1 MVYKLLISSENDTL
15 RKLFRLVK
23 CRCSE
28 TPIPSKVFGSCSCP
42 LTTPLTAPV
51 PASTTLAA
59 TTMVNATPVSVPLVS
74 AQQNFVGG
82 RARNGND
89 YTSIMSNGR
98 LMMNQ
103 SVPSTP
109 Y

>member
-1 MVYKLLISSENDTL
+1 MGEFIEKLKKNRTLII
-15 RKLFRLVK
+15 FIV
-23 CRCSE
+23 
-28 TPIPSKVFGSCSCP
+28 IVVFVIALSLMPWFIS
-42 LTTPLTAPV
+42 V
-51 PASTTLAA
+51 NQKNQDDKK
-59 TTMVNATPVSVPLVS
+59 TTMVNATAVSVPLVS